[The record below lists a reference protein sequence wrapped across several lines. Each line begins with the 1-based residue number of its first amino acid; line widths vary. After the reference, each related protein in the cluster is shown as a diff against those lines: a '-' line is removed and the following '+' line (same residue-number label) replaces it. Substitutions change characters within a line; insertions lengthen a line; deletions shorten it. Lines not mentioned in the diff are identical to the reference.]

1 MCLIKVGDLA
11 KYNKK
16 PKPRKLTLKEK
27 AELTR
32 KLIKVTG
39 VDKTLA
45 MLSKYTK

>member
-27 AELTR
+27 TEFTR
-32 KLIKVTG
+32 QIIKATG
-39 VDKTLA
+39 LNKSLA
-45 MLSKYTK
+45 MLSKYTR

>member
-27 AELTR
+27 AEFTR
-32 KLIKVTG
+32 QIIKATG
-39 VDKTLA
+39 LNKTLA
-45 MLSKYTK
+45 MLSKYTR

>member
-27 AELTR
+27 AEFTR
-32 KLIKVTG
+32 QILKNTG
-39 VDKTLA
+39 LDKT
-45 MLSKYTK
+45 MGYVEQIY